1 MELDPLVHGEP
12 MSGGRGRPALPE
24 GESRSKMLR
33 LRCREDQL
41 ERWQALADRAG
52 VPLSQWV
59 RSTLDETSDEL
70 SGPSSLND

>member
-1 MELDPLVHGEP
+1 

-41 ERWQALADRAG
+41 DRWQALADRAG

-70 SGPSSLND
+70 SEPSSLID